1 MRSKKNQAAIKQYSV
16 WRSRI
21 QNSTTRCLMIIKKN
35 LSFKKRSKNNN
46 IILQLGTT
54 LSNEASVLGGF
65 LSDF

>member
-1 MRSKKNQAAIKQYSV
+1 
-16 WRSRI
+16 
-21 QNSTTRCLMIIKKN
+21 MIIKKN